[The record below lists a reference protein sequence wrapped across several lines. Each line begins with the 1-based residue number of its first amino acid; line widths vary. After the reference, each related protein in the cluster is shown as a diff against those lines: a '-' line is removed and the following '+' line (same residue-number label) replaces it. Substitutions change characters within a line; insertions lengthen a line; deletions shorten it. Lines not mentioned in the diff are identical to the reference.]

1 MSDVKRFLRSVS
13 KTQQELL
20 QLDRQLES
28 VLTLLTRT
36 VKPLKD
42 INVQSSLSNNQED
55 LIIKQIELLQEGER
69 IKQELIDKH
78 KIALEIIRRMP
89 TATYAT
95 IISMRYC
102 TLNPRT
108 NRQFTWQEI
117 GDHIGYEERQTRRIH
132 GEALKEA
139 GIIYQN
145 IISCP

>member
-36 VKPLKD
+36 VKPLKE
-42 INVQSSLSNNQED
+42 INVQSSLTNNQED
-55 LIIKQIELLQEGER
+55 LIIKQMELLQEGER
-69 IKQELIDKH
+69 VKKELIDKH

-89 TATYAT
+89 TAMYAT

-108 NRQFTWQEI
+108 NRQFTWLEI
-117 GDHIGYEERQTRRIH
+117 AEQIGYTEVHTKRLH

-139 GIIYQN
+139 DIIFKN
-145 IISCP
+145 IKR